1 MSSSSDNEFEDPYN
15 ISSEETVGPL
25 EIESTDTIK
34 ATMPD
39 ENESKPKKSI
49 CKSLTT
55 HLNLLKERV
64 SELSAYLDDSEAN
77 QAVGDHEIDSIKSKS
92 KWIEDK
98 FKRILK
104 QWEDYLETDYEDDEH
119 DRAEPT
125 YKAVSYT
132 HLTLPTIYSV

>member
-1 MSSSSDNEFEDPYN
+1 
-15 ISSEETVGPL
+15 
-25 EIESTDTIK
+25 
-34 ATMPD
+34 MPD

-64 SELSAYLDDSEAN
+64 SELSAYLDDREAN

-98 FKRILK
+98 FNRILK
-104 QWEDYLETDYEDDEH
+104 QWEDYLETDYEDDEY

-125 YKAVSYT
+125 YKECGEISSKIRDRAE
-132 HLTLPTIYSV
+132 LL

>member
-49 CKSLTT
+49 SRSLTT
-55 HLNLLKERV
+55 HLGLLKSKV
-64 SELSAYLDDSEAN
+64 GELRTYMDNRETVQTIHDL
-77 QAVGDHEIDSIKSKS
+77 EIEEIQSMSNWIKAKASK
-92 KWIEDK
+92 
-98 FKRILK
+98 ILT
-104 QWEDYLETDYEDDEH
+104 QWEDFLETNYDEDEH
-119 DRAEPT
+119 ARAEP
-125 YKAVSYT
+125 K
-132 HLTLPTIYSV
+132 